1 MMKGSAAASG
11 KRRSRR
17 KDIRE
22 IGRSVLRIEAQAILD
37 LIPRLGAE
45 FEKAVELLYR
55 CRGRIIV
62 TGMGKAGL
70 IGRKISATLASTGS
84 PSLSLHP
91 VEALHGDLGMVGRDD
106 AVLAI
111 SRSGESSEITTLLP
125 FLKQLGSPVVAL
137 TGNPSSTLARHSDV
151 VLDARVKREA
161 CPHNLAPTASTTAA
175 LALGDALAV
184 ALVERRG
191 FKPADFVRLHPGGTL
206 GKRMLLKVSDLMRT
220 GRAHPVVREETLV
233 KEVLFRIT
241 AARAGAATVVNR
253 SGRLTGF
260 FTDGDLRRQ
269 IEKDPA
275 VLFRPVKEVMT
286 RNPLTIRADTLA
298 AEALKQLSDRKVD
311 ELPVVAPPGKPV
323 GLLDIQDLL
332 NAGIV

>member
-1 MMKGSAAASG
+1 MRDHSSGSK
-11 KRRSRR
+11 KRLTRR
-17 KDIRE
+17 KDVRE
-22 IGRSVLRIEAQAILD
+22 IGRSVLRIEARAILD
-37 LIPRLGAE
+37 LIPRLGPE
-45 FEKAVELLYR
+45 FEKAVELLLR

-91 VEALHGDLGMVGRDD
+91 VEALHGDLGMVGRAD

-111 SRSGESSEITTLLP
+111 SHSGESEEITNLLP
-125 FLKQLGSPVVAL
+125 FLKQLGVPVIAL
-137 TGNPSSTLARHSDV
+137 TGNLRSTLARHSDV
-151 VLDARVKREA
+151 VLDAQVKREA

-184 ALVERRG
+184 ALVKRRG
-191 FKPADFVRLHPGGTL
+191 FLPADFIRLHPGGAL
-206 GKRMLLKVSDLMRT
+206 GKRMLLRVSDLMRT
-220 GRAHPVVREETLV
+220 GRYHPVVREETTV
-233 KEVLFRIT
+233 KDVLFKIT
-241 AARAGAATVVNR
+241 SARAGSATVVDR
-253 SGRLTGF
+253 FGRLSGI

-269 IEKDPA
+269 IEKDRE
-275 VLFRPVKEVMT
+275 VLARPVREVMT
-286 RNPLTIRADTLA
+286 RSPLTLGPDILA
-298 AEALKQLSDRKVD
+298 AEALRLLSDRKVD
-311 ELPVVAPPGKPV
+311 EMPVVSVRGKPL

>member
-1 MMKGSAAASG
+1 VRDHSSGSK
-11 KRRSRR
+11 KRLTRR
-17 KDIRE
+17 KDVRE
-22 IGRSVLRIEAQAILD
+22 IGRSVLRIEARAILD
-37 LIPRLGAE
+37 LIPRLGPE
-45 FEKAVELLYR
+45 FEKAVELLLR

-91 VEALHGDLGMVGRDD
+91 VEALHGDLGMVGRAD

-111 SRSGESSEITTLLP
+111 SHSGESEEITNLLP
-125 FLKQLGSPVVAL
+125 FLKQLGVPVIAL
-137 TGNPSSTLARHSDV
+137 TGNLRSTLARHSDV
-151 VLDARVKREA
+151 VLDAQVKREA

-184 ALVERRG
+184 ALVKRRG
-191 FKPADFVRLHPGGTL
+191 FLPADFIRLHPGGAL
-206 GKRMLLKVSDLMRT
+206 GKRMLLRVSDLMRT
-220 GRAHPVVREETLV
+220 GRYHPVVREETTV
-233 KEVLFRIT
+233 KDVLFKIT
-241 AARAGAATVVNR
+241 SARAGSATVVDR
-253 SGRLTGF
+253 FGRLSGI

-269 IEKDPA
+269 IEKDRE
-275 VLFRPVKEVMT
+275 VLARPVREVMT
-286 RNPLTIRADTLA
+286 RSPLTLGPDILA
-298 AEALKQLSDRKVD
+298 AEALRLLSDRKVD
-311 ELPVVAPPGKPV
+311 EMPVVSVRGKPL

>member
-1 MMKGSAAASG
+1 MKRKASG
-11 KRRSRR
+11 AKGRPSRR

-22 IGRSVLRIEAQAILD
+22 IGRNVLRIEARAIFD
-37 LIPRLGAE
+37 LIPRLGPE
-45 FEKAVELLYR
+45 FEKAVELFYR

-91 VEALHGDLGMVGRDD
+91 VEALHGDLGMVGRQD

-111 SRSGESSEITTLLP
+111 SRSGESEEITNLLP
-125 FLKQLGSPVVAL
+125 FLKQVGVPVVAL
-137 TGNPSSTLARHSDV
+137 TGNVRSTLARHSDV
-151 VLDARVKREA
+151 VLDAGVKREA

-191 FKPADFVRLHPGGTL
+191 FLPADFVRLHPGGAL
-206 GKRMLLKVSDLMRT
+206 GKRMLLRVSDLMRT
-220 GRAHPVVREETLV
+220 GRFHPVVEEAALV
-233 KEVLFRIT
+233 KDVLFKIT
-241 AARAGAATVVNR
+241 SARAGSATVVDR
-253 SGRLTGF
+253 SGRLAGI

-269 IEKDPA
+269 IEKDRE
-275 VLFRPVKEVMT
+275 VLSRPVREVMT
-286 RNPLTIRADTLA
+286 RAPLTLGPDTLA
-298 AEALKQLSDRKVD
+298 AEALRLLSDRKVD
-311 ELPVVAPPGKPV
+311 ELPVVSPRGKPL